1 MNKDSRRF
9 QDKVVLVT
17 GGTTGIGRATAVAFA
32 REGARVVLTGRR
44 AEEGERTVALAR
56 EAGGNAAF
64 VRSDVANPAE
74 IEALVQQVLRAHGR
88 LDVAFNNA
96 GIEEELG
103 PLAEKGLDVYGPLF
117 DVNVRGVFLAM
128 KAQLP
133 AMLAS
138 GGGAIVNNASVAG
151 LIGFGGAA
159 LYTAT
164 KHAVAGLT
172 RASAVEYSARGV
184 RINAVAP
191 GAIETPMMDRFTR
204 SVTREQLVSMHPIG
218 RLGRPEEVADAVL
231 WLASPG
237 ASFVTG
243 IVLPVDG
250 GLTAQ

>member
-1 MNKDSRRF
+1 MQSQSKRF
-9 QDKVVLVT
+9 TDKVALVT

-44 AEEGERTVALAR
+44 PDEGERTVALAR
-56 EAGGNAAF
+56 EAGGQATF
-64 VRSDVANPAE
+64 VRSDVSKPE
-74 IEALVQQVLRAHGR
+74 EVEALVQRVLSDHGR

-96 GIEEELG
+96 GIEEEIA
-103 PLAEKGLDVYGPLF
+103 PLAEKDLDVYGPLF

-128 KAQLP
+128 KAQIP
-133 AMLAS
+133 AMLEH

-172 RASAVEYSARGV
+172 RATAVEYSAQGV

-191 GAIETPMMDRFTR
+191 GAIETPMMDRFTKR
-204 SVTREQLVSMHPIG
+204 VTREQLASMHPIG
-218 RLGRPEEVADAVL
+218 RLGQPQEIADAVL

>member
-1 MNKDSRRF
+1 MKNDSKRF
-9 QDKVVLVT
+9 HGKVALVT
-17 GGTTGIGRATAVAFA
+17 GGTTGIGRATAIAFA

-44 AEEGERTVALAR
+44 PEEGERTVALAR
-56 EAGGNAAF
+56 EAGGEATF
-64 VRSDVANPAE
+64 VRSDVSKPAE
-74 IEALVQQVLRAHGR
+74 LEALVQRVLADHGR

-96 GIEEELG
+96 GIEEDLG
-103 PLAEKGLDVYGPLF
+103 PLVGKGLDVYGPLF

-128 KAQLP
+128 KAQIP
-133 AMLAS
+133 AMLAH

-172 RASAVEYSARGV
+172 RASAVEYSAQGV

-191 GAIETPMMDRFTR
+191 GAIETPMIERFAK
-204 SVTREQLVSMHPIG
+204 SVTKAQLAALHPIG
-218 RLGRPEEVADAVL
+218 RLGRPEEIADAVL

-243 IVLPVDG
+243 VVLPVDG
-250 GLTAQ
+250 GFTAQ

>member
-1 MNKDSRRF
+1 MKNESRRF
-9 QDKVVLVT
+9 QDKVALIT
-17 GGTTGIGRATAVAFA
+17 GGTTGIGRATAIAFA

-56 EAGGNAAF
+56 EAGGTATF
-64 VRSDVANPAE
+64 VRSDVSKPAE
-74 IEALVQQVLRAHGR
+74 IAALVQKVLADHGR

-96 GIEEELG
+96 GIEEEIG
-103 PLAEKGLDVYGPLF
+103 PLAEKDLDVYGPLF

-128 KAQLP
+128 KAQIP
-133 AMLAS
+133 AMLEH

-172 RASAVEYSARGV
+172 RASAVEYSAKGV

-191 GAIETPMMDRFTR
+191 GAIETPMIDRFTKG
-204 SVTREQLVSMHPIG
+204 VPREMLVSMHPIG
-218 RLGRPEEVADAVL
+218 RIGRPEEIADAVL